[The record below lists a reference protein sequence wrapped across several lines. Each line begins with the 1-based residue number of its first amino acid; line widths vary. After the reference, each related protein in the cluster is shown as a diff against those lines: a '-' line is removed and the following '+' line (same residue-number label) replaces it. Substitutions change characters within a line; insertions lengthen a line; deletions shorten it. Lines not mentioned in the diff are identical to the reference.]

1 MAFHVYPDPP
11 VPPDL
16 PVTPIAPGVT
26 CRLTPITELSS
37 GVPGAMTMFIR
48 VVEIGG
54 SCAPPGGAD
63 PTIILKADMGAEVP
77 VPTLQTGPI
86 LNENGVEVADAIMN
100 VEAGNLNVYRVR
112 VFISDSVTTWQLRI
126 TNNDIATHDYV
137 WVVASTDAEAS
148 QPLPSLPPALS
159 FDVLVKQS
167 ATLPLTA
174 ANNGTGVLSFSDTA
188 GTSLGSGFVLTAV
201 PAPIDP
207 NKCGDFQVTFTG
219 PASPGASTVTHSFP
233 SNEQNPQAGGTH
245 NSQVTFTA
253 TTRPPASGG

>member
-1 MAFHVYPDPP
+1 MTFQVYPDPP
-11 VPPDL
+11 SP
-16 PVTPIAPGVT
+16 PIAAGFT
-26 CRLTPITELSS
+26 CPLTKITELSS
-37 GVPGAMTMFIR
+37 GVPGATTMFIR

-77 VPTLQTGPI
+77 VPKPQTGPI

-100 VEAGNLNVYRVR
+100 VEAGNVYRVR
-112 VFISDSVTTWQLRI
+112 VFISDPVTTWQLRI
-126 TNNDIATHDYV
+126 TNNDSAAHDYV

-174 ANNGTGVLSFSDTA
+174 ANNGTGVLSFSDTP

-201 PAPIDP
+201 PPPIDP
-207 NKCGDFQVTFTG
+207 NECGDFQVTFTG
-219 PASPGASTVTHSFP
+219 PASPGASTVTHAFP